1 MAVTVE
7 SSGTQSATVGTEH
20 TLATVTST
28 KVCVLEVNL
37 ANMVDG
43 TTPDEVVLRIYDDVL
58 TGDTDQLLWSAQFV
72 GKQGDAAA
80 SAAGGEV
87 LVMSDPI
94 PIAFSAKFT
103 LTQTAGTSRTFKWS
117 VRSV

>member
-7 SSGTQSATVGTEH
+7 GSGTQSATVGTEH
-20 TLATVTST
+20 TLATVTTT

-43 TTPDEVVLRIYDDVL
+43 TTPDEVELRVYDDVL
-58 TGDTDQLLWSAQFV
+58 SGDTDQLLWFAQYV

-80 SAAGGEV
+80 ASGAGEV
-87 LVMSDPI
+87 LVMSAPI
-94 PIAFSAKFT
+94 PIAFSAQFT
-103 LTQTAGTSRTFKWS
+103 LKQTAGPTRNFKWS
-117 VRSV
+117 VRSA